1 MPYILLLRGK
11 ENRSLNRGLRYI
23 EVRYTEV
30 HSLYLPIQVSLWA
43 VHNKEIYKEC
53 RAVCSI
59 VSFRGQFMLNPLN
72 PEIKIKILICR
83 PYSFTT
89 EVLRNS

>member
-1 MPYILLLRGK
+1 MPYILLSRGE